1 MKSVFFFFVFLFFTV
16 LAFGQNTIFKGKVI
30 DFETKEPLAFVN
42 IATNNNACYG
52 RTDID
57 GKFLI
62 KCNSIIEFLKL
73 SYIGYESTEIKLID
87 DSKFI
92 IIELK
97 QKEVQLKEVQIFPGE
112 NPAHRIINQVIKNK
126 DLNNPEKTKAFS
138 YTAYNKMVFTSEQ
151 EAGYKKDQLK
161 TDSVSIKTR
170 EFFKKQYLMLME
182 SVSKRK
188 FLYPDRNNEIVIGS
202 RISGLKDPLFAMLA
216 TQFQSFSF
224 YNDYISLSEKRYLN
238 PISNGSTN
246 KYLFIIQDTVFSGKD
261 TVFIISFQPRKNTNF
276 EGLKGLLYI
285 NTNQYAIQNVIAEP
299 AAEEKGTISI
309 RIQQMYEF
317 VNNKQWFPVQ
327 LNTDIL
333 MKLVTLNNFVVVGK
347 GKMYL
352 SDISINPEFVKEQ
365 FNNIVL
371 EIQEGANTKTEEF
384 WNTYR
389 RDSLNEKDIVTYHV
403 IDSLGEASHLDRKMS
418 GLQSLLLGRIP
429 IRFIDLDINKLISY
443 NEYEGFRLGLGLYTN
458 SKISKHFGFGGYFA
472 YGFKD
477 QVWKYGGEVGLM
489 LNLKTET
496 ELKYSYSN
504 DVFESGGRTFFDWE
518 STLLGAE
525 SYRNYLVKQMDDI
538 EKHHVQ
544 ISTRLIKNFKTYLW
558 ADNYRVKIN
567 NDYKYGITEGNAS
580 IFLKDFN
587 LAEMGAGFRF
597 AYKEKFLKMRN
608 YNISIGTDYP
618 IVWLQY
624 IHGFNN
630 LMNGECEYDRI
641 DFKVQKS
648 FYIKNVGKT
657 SFQISTGYISGDL
670 PYPLLFNG
678 RGNFAQF
685 TLNSPNSFAT
695 MKMNE
700 FLSDRFASIFFTH
713 NFGKLLIRTKK
724 FEPEIVIASNAGLG
738 FLDNKNKHFN
748 ADFKTMEKGF
758 FESGLIINNIL
769 RTDLYGIGIGG
780 FYRYGTYSFP
790 KFKDNYVINL
800 TITFSL

>member
-1 MKSVFFFFVFLFFTV
+1 LLNNFVFC
-16 LAFGQNTIFKGKVI
+16 QNISVKGKVI
-30 DFETKEPLAFVN
+30 DRKTKEPLAFVN
-42 IATNNNACYG
+42 IATNNSNVFG

-57 GKFLI
+57 GKFILKSSI
-62 KCNSIIEFLKL
+62 KIDSFKL
-73 SYIGYESTEIKLID
+73 SYIGYESREIKVENSSVFL
-87 DSKFI
+87 
-92 IIELK
+92 IIELD
-97 QKEVQLKEVQIFPGE
+97 QKEVRLTEVQIFPGE
-112 NPAHRIINQVIKNK
+112 NPAHRIIKKVIENKN
-126 DLNNPEKTKAFS
+126 LNNPEKTKAFS
-138 YTAYNKMVFTSEQ
+138 YTSYNKMVFTSEE
-151 EAGYKKDQLK
+151 EAGLKKYTHN

-188 FLYPDRNNEIVIGS
+188 FLYPDRNSEIVIGS
-202 RISGLKDPLFAMLA
+202 RVSGLKDPLFAMIA

-224 YNDYISLSEKRYLN
+224 YNDYISLSDKRYLN
-238 PISNGSTN
+238 PICDGSIN
-246 KYLFIIQDTVFSGKD
+246 KYLFLIKDTVFSDKD

-285 NTNQYAIQNVIAEP
+285 NTNQYAVQNVIAEP
-299 AAEEKGTISI
+299 AAEEKGTVSI

-317 VNNKQWFPVQ
+317 IDNKQWFPVQ
-327 LNTDIL
+327 LNTDIM
-333 MKLVTLNNFVVVGK
+333 MKLITLNNFIIVGK

-352 SDISINPEFVKEQ
+352 SDISLNPEFVKKQ
-365 FNNIVL
+365 FNNIIL
-371 EIQEGANTKTEEF
+371 EIQEGASSKSDEF

-429 IRFIDLDINKLISY
+429 IRYIDLDINKLISY

-458 SKISKHFGFGGYFA
+458 NKISKHFGFGGYFA

-477 QVWKYGGEVGLM
+477 QAWKYGGEVGLM

-496 ELKYSYSN
+496 ELRYSYTN

-544 ISTRLIKNFKTYLW
+544 ISTRLIRNFKTYIW
-558 ADNYRVKIN
+558 TDNYRVQIN
-567 NDYKYGITEGNAS
+567 NEYKYGITGGNAS

-587 LAEMGAGFRF
+587 LAEIGAGFRF

-608 YNISIGTDYP
+608 YNISMGTDYP

-624 IHGFNN
+624 IHGFSN
-630 LMNGECEYDRI
+630 LMDGEYEYDRI

-648 FYIKNVGKT
+648 FYVKNVGKT
-657 SFQISTGYISGDL
+657 TFQISSGYISGDL
-670 PYPLLFNG
+670 PYPILYNG

-700 FLSDRFASIFFTH
+700 FLSDRYANIFFTH

-724 FEPEIVIASNAGLG
+724 FEPEIVFVSNAGVG
-738 FLDNKNKHFN
+738 FLNNKKKHFN
-748 ADFKTMEKGF
+748 VNFKTMEKGF
-758 FESGLIINNIL
+758 FESGIIVNNIL

-790 KFKDNYVINL
+790 KFKDNYVVNL
-800 TITFSL
+800 TISFSL

>member
-1 MKSVFFFFVFLFFTV
+1 MKNVFFFFVFLSFTV
-16 LAFGQNTIFKGKVI
+16 LAFGQNTIIKGKVI

-42 IATNNNACYG
+42 IATNNIACYG

-62 KCNSIIEFLKL
+62 KFNSKIEILKL
-73 SYIGYESTEIKLID
+73 SFIGYESKEIKLID

-97 QKEVQLKEVQIFPGE
+97 QKEVQLNEVKIFPGE
-112 NPAHRIINQVIKNK
+112 NPAHRIINLVIKNK

-151 EAGYKKDQLK
+151 EAGIKKDQLK
-161 TDSVSIKTR
+161 SDSVSIKTR
-170 EFFKKQYLMLME
+170 EFFNKQYLMLME

-188 FLYPDRNNEIVIGS
+188 FLYPDRNSEIVIGS
-202 RISGLKDPLFAMLA
+202 RVSGLKDPLFAMIA

-238 PISNGSTN
+238 PICDGSIN

-317 VNNKQWFPVQ
+317 INNKQWFPVQ

-352 SDISINPEFVKEQ
+352 SDISINPDFVKEQ

-458 SKISKHFGFGGYFA
+458 NKISKHFGFGGYFA

-477 QVWKYGGEVGLM
+477 QAWKYGGEVGLM
-489 LNLKTET
+489 LNSKTET
-496 ELKYSYSN
+496 ELKYSYTN

-538 EKHHVQ
+538 EKHQIQ

-558 ADNYRVKIN
+558 ADNYRVQIN

-580 IFLKDFN
+580 ILLKDFN
-587 LAEMGAGFRF
+587 LAEIGAGFRF

-608 YNISIGTDYP
+608 YNISMGTDYP

-630 LMNGECEYDRI
+630 LMNGEYEYDRI

-648 FYIKNVGKT
+648 LYIKNLGKT

-724 FEPEIVIASNAGLG
+724 FEPEIVIVTNAGIGYLK
-738 FLDNKNKHFN
+738 NKTKHFN
-748 ADFKTMEKGF
+748 TDFKTMEKGF
-758 FESGLIINNIL
+758 FESGIIVNNIL